1 MNWGDFQKLFRGVA
15 WKRLT
20 PHEVD
25 PRVSNGHE
33 FQGVGRLKQLL
44 GEEKQERV
52 PTTYL
57 LLQDEGQPDV
67 IELWSSWYDSR
78 ENNPNR
84 SAEWRLYYPAEAS
97 EIQAKLHAGDLMVC
111 AVTANGQ
118 LLILFARA
126 GGDRERE
133 LQVLFDLSDFPD
145 QRLQVREFDRPLPI
159 DFATATLLE
168 QLGLPV
174 PVHAIDDGS
183 NAVERIV
190 DEFDVHHRE
199 KLPAGRD
206 VAALVQATM
215 SGIDPTSA
223 PDDALA
229 KWIEVET
236 AAYRLWEDR
245 KIARRLVDGFI
256 SHDGVP
262 DVDGFRTF
270 SMSLRQS
277 RVSRAG
283 GALQYHMET
292 ILQAWNIQYVA
303 QLAVDEGEL
312 PDFVFPSA
320 EAYADE
326 SFPPSKLRMLAAK
339 HTAKDRW
346 RQVLNEARRIPA
358 KHMLTLDAAISDKQ
372 MKLMTLAALK
382 LVIPRSIRNRYKPSN
397 QTDILTVKD
406 FLSELKEVYR
416 LI

>member
-1 MNWGDFQKLFRGVA
+1 MKWGDFQKLFRGVA

-25 PRVSNGHE
+25 PAVSNGHE

-44 GEEKQERV
+44 GEEKRERV

-57 LLQDEGQPDV
+57 LLHDDGEPDV
-67 IELWSSWYDSR
+67 IDMWSSWYDAR
-78 ENNPNR
+78 ENNPSR

-97 EIQAKLHAGDLMVC
+97 GVQAKLHAGDLMVA
-111 AVTANGQ
+111 AVTLDGH

-133 LQVLFDLSDFPD
+133 LQVLFDLSDDPD
-145 QRLQVREFDRPLPI
+145 QRLHIREFDHPLPI

-174 PVHAIDDGS
+174 AVHAIDDAS
-183 NAVERIV
+183 SAVERIV
-190 DEFDVHHRE
+190 DELDAKHRE
-199 KLPAGRD
+199 KLPFGRD
-206 VAALVQATM
+206 VAALVRSKVT
-215 SGIDPTSA
+215 GIDALSA

-229 KWIEVET
+229 TWLEVET
-236 AAYRLWEDR
+236 AAYRSWEDR
-245 KIARRLVDGFI
+245 KIARRLVDGFV
-256 SHDGVP
+256 SPNGVA

-292 ILQAWNIQYVA
+292 ILQVWNIQYVA
-303 QLAVDEGEL
+303 QLTVDNGEL
-312 PDFVFPSA
+312 PDFIFPSS

-326 SFPPSKLRMLAAK
+326 SYLSNKLRMLAAK

-372 MKLMTLAALK
+372 MTLMKHASLQ
-382 LVIPRSIRNRYKPSN
+382 LVIPRSIRSRYKPLSQN
-397 QTDILTVKD
+397 GILTVQE
-406 FLSELKEVYR
+406 FLFELQDLYSV
-416 LI
+416 